1 MLFDQCVALAE
12 HLDRPSIYTELCAAL
27 DNEEPKLLALVKN
40 PKKVRKPPPPLPPKH
55 THTKRS
61 DLVSISIQNMT
72 LLSH

>member
-40 PKKVRKPPPPLPPKH
+40 PKKVRKPPLPPKH